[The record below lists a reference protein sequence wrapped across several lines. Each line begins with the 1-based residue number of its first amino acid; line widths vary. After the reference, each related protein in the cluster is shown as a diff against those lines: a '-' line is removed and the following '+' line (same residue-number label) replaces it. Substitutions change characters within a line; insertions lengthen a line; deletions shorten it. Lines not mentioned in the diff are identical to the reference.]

1 MYADRITDSMRRAID
16 ETERRRAMQV
26 AYNLEHGID
35 PTPLRRRIADI
46 TDVLNREQAD
56 TDDLLQGTRRGAP
69 TPRLARDRS
78 AMDGPTQLESIIAD
92 LSAQMTEA
100 AGELKFELA
109 ARIRDELHDLKRD
122 LRQMRAAS

>member
-1 MYADRITDSMRRAID
+1 
-16 ETERRRAMQV
+16 
-26 AYNLEHGID
+26 YNLEHGID

-46 TDVLNREQAD
+46 TEVLSREQAD
-56 TDDLLQGTRRGAP
+56 TDELLQGSRRGAP

-78 AMDGPTQLESIIAD
+78 SMDGPTQLESIIAD
-92 LSAQMTEA
+92 LTAQMTEA